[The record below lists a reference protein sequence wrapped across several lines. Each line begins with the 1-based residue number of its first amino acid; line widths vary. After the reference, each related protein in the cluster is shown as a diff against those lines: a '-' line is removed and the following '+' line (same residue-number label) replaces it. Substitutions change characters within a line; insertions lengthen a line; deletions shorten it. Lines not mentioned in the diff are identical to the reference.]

1 VLTRSRPA
9 ESHRNRRQFCWQCG
23 GTCHLRRES
32 LGGRNQGAE
41 NTNSVTRGYTR
52 TKGGRPAECDL
63 PDSASGR
70 RRPSR
75 TSRTCRPK
83 KGAAGQRP
91 NESSPETSDHPYR
104 VQRHLR
110 SEDDGDS
117 RRQTGAVPGGCSG
130 RAALRR
136 GQCYML
142 GFLGN
147 ITCCVSLAT
156 QQFLLRNNGFVAF
169 P

>member
-1 VLTRSRPA
+1 VLAMRWNLSSQEREPWREKSR
-9 ESHRNRRQFCWQCG
+9 
-23 GTCHLRRES
+23 
-32 LGGRNQGAE
+32 AE
-41 NTNSVTRGYTR
+41 NTNSITRGCTG
-52 TKGGRPAECDL
+52 TKVGRPAACDL

-91 NESSPETSDHPYR
+91 NESSPEASDHPYR

-110 SEDDGDS
+110 VKMMAVRVG
-117 RRQTGAVPGGCSG
+117 RRAPYL
-130 RAALRR
+130 RAARDK
-136 GQCYML
+136 Q
-142 GFLGN
+142 
-147 ITCCVSLAT
+147 
-156 QQFLLRNNGFVAF
+156 